1 MSPPGSVEEL
11 VAFDPHWCLFWGKPA
26 TVAQS
31 SIWLPYVR
39 RSRYRYVVLSSVDD
53 VPAPVREQ
61 IADLPDCVVLE
72 PFATAVDWLRQAP
85 HLRGFLYPSGRPAN
99 FRMVN
104 SFPGKAHIWIG
115 HGESEKLANA
125 FRTASLYDSIFIA
138 QGRAVRRFPR
148 AIRGWVG
155 DGACVIGT
163 PVAESVSKDPWS
175 RPRPIRTIL
184 YAPTW
189 EGYRDR
195 VDYSSLREVG
205 PVVADLLPRLAERGT
220 RVILRPHPATGHR
233 RPSDTALVD
242 SLVAAGAV
250 RGGEK
255 AADFAAA
262 DVMISDISGV
272 TGEFLFTE
280 KPAIMPV
287 FDRLA
292 GIGKDETRIADE
304 YPWVYRWNPEGE
316 DLLALLER
324 IETSDPLRR
333 RRAVSARRMFRGH
346 RSLDDAV
353 DTFDLA
359 LSSVRWRKSRI
370 PVRWVFEAK
379 VIRAGIARLVG
390 AVRRLVAGR

>member
-1 MSPPGSVEEL
+1 MESPTNAGEL
-11 VAFDPHWCLFWGKPA
+11 AAFGPHWCLFWGRSVTPFHFD
-26 TVAQS
+26 
-31 SIWLPYVR
+31 IWAPYIR
-39 RSRYRYVVLSSVDD
+39 RSRYRYAIMAGQDI
-53 VPAPVREQ
+53 VPERVREVV
-61 IADLPDCVVLE
+61 AGLPNCIVLE
-72 PFATAVDWLRQAP
+72 PYEEARSWLKDAP
-85 HLRGFLYPSGRPAN
+85 RFRGFLFIGTKEEN
-99 FRMVN
+99 FRVIN
-104 SFPGKAHIWIG
+104 SFRSSLHIWLG
-115 HGESEKLANA
+115 HGESDKVYNA
-125 FRTASLYDSIFIA
+125 FRTASIYDSVFMA
-138 QGRAVRRFPR
+138 RYRAAERYPK
-148 AIRGWVG
+148 AIRRWVAA
-155 DGACVIGT
+155 GACAIGN
-163 PVAESVSKDPWS
+163 PLPEGVPKDPWS

-189 EGYRDR
+189 EGGSDR
-195 VDYSSLREVG
+195 ADYSSLPEVT
-205 PVVADLLPRLAERGT
+205 PALLAALPRLAERGT
-220 RVILRPHPATGHR
+220 RVILRPHGVTGHR

-379 VIRAGIARLVG
+379 VKLARIRPIFRRARS
-390 AVRRLVAGR
+390 APRTM